1 MTPGS
6 VDTMRVL
13 SSIVAS
19 KDLQDELMK
28 EKARVLLFGYM
39 DVIEK
44 EVEVELVQIK
54 EYSAKLSGII
64 S

>member
-44 EVEVELVQIK
+44 EVEVELAQIK